1 MGGPMM
7 MGGFGGA
14 EGSRYSLTLQLRVTN
29 VFNRVNYGNY
39 SGTLGSAFFGIPS
52 SASAARQLDMNVRFN
67 F

>member
-1 MGGPMM
+1 MM

-14 EGSRYSLTLQLRVTN
+14 ESSRYSITFQLRVTN
-29 VFNRVNYGNY
+29 LINRVNFGAY